1 MELHRIIDSIKCLPA
16 QQRLLIEEIT
26 EEINLPKHHK
36 ITETG
41 RPMPYIYFQKEG
53 ICRIFYYAGIK
64 EVVLG
69 FTFPGDVLL
78 SLNYYAH
85 GESGYET
92 IETLENSTLYRIPIG
107 PLQDLFD
114 RHTDIANWGRKLAE
128 LEALKIE
135 DRLMLRLFKS
145 AKESYQE
152 LLEKAPDL
160 ILRIKLG
167 HIASYLGISQ
177 VTLSR
182 IRSEKKY

>member
-41 RPMPYIYFQKEG
+41 KPMPYIYFQKEG

-85 GESGYET
+85 GESGYDT
-92 IETLENSTLYRIPIG
+92 YETLVTIALYLIPI
-107 PLQDLFD
+107 
-114 RHTDIANWGRKLAE
+114 
-128 LEALKIE
+128 
-135 DRLMLRLFKS
+135 
-145 AKESYQE
+145 
-152 LLEKAPDL
+152 
-160 ILRIKLG
+160 
-167 HIASYLGISQ
+167 
-177 VTLSR
+177 
-182 IRSEKKY
+182 